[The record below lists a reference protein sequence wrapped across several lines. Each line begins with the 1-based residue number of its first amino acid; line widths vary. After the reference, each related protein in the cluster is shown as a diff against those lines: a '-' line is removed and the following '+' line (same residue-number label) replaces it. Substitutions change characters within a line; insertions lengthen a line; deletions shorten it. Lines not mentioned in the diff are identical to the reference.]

1 MNSETGT
8 DAVAVTNN
16 GQTDSK
22 AANPLV
28 TSIDIT

>member
-28 TSIDIT
+28 NCL